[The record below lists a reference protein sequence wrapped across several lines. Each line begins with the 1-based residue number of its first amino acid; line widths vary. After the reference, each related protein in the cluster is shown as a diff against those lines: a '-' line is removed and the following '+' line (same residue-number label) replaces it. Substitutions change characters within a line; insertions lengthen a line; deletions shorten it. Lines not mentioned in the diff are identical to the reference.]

1 MIVEY
6 VQPRWPSEFKST
18 QLQKKVLD
26 RYFKPVASDT
36 SRTVLIDCTWSF
48 YKKPPMADAVV
59 EEHINEHIVNYY
71 STLAGPDWP
80 SLSDI
85 LSNCDLTT
93 CSEFVQNEIAEF
105 RQSINLY
112 REQRIQSNKH
122 CYEGIKQYL
131 MDNPNAFDNVVLY
144 NLVDP
149 IFNDFVEKLFGFLKD
164 FDCKVFKLGYFN
176 DSDVW
181 LDFHALIVKNFFV
194 VDTNLDQ
201 TANQIDV
208 PFMCL
213 NAKPH
218 EHRVRI
224 VNEIQQYNLAHYGLV
239 SLNGQG
245 IDENVEVIMN
255 VNSTQ
260 ADAMSLGDI
269 ANWNRHF
276 LNIVTETI
284 YDVELA
290 NFWSEK
296 TFKPIIGHRPF
307 LIYAPNGAT
316 SMLAR
321 CGFEHYC
328 NDFTDI
334 SDLDLREPNN
344 IVPFLKVL
352 CEQPKSYYHHKFQQ
366 LNAKINYN
374 YNNLLQHQAKQWA
387 TVNRQ

>member
-6 VQPRWPSEFKST
+6 VQPRWPAEFKST

-26 RYFKPVASDT
+26 AYFAPTADDDSK
-36 SRTVLIDCTWSF
+36 TVLIDCTWSF
-48 YKKPPMADAVV
+48 FGKQPVSDAIV
-59 EEHINEHIVNYY
+59 EEQIKQHAVSYY
-71 STLAGPDWP
+71 SAIAGPDWP
-80 SLSDI
+80 SLKDI
-85 LSNCDLTT
+85 VSNNNLTAYPMFIQT
-93 CSEFVQNEIAEF
+93 EVAEF
-105 RQSINLY
+105 KHSIELY
-112 REQRIQSNKH
+112 KQHQIQANRH

-131 MDNPNAFDNVVLY
+131 IDNRGSFDCVVLY
-144 NLVDP
+144 NLVDQ
-149 IFNDFVEKLFGFLKD
+149 IFPDFVEKLFGFLKD
-164 FDCKVFKLGYFN
+164 FNCTVFKLGYFN

-181 LDFHALIVKNFFV
+181 LDFHALIVENFFV
-194 VDTNLDQ
+194 VDPDLDR
-201 TANQIDV
+201 TGNQIDV

-224 VNEIQQYNLAHYGLV
+224 VNEIQQHKLEQHGLV

-245 IDENVEVIMN
+245 IKDDVDVITD

-260 ADAMSLGDI
+260 ADAMSLGKI
-269 ANWNRHF
+269 SNWNRHF
-276 LNIVTETI
+276 LNIVTETV

-316 SMLAR
+316 SMLTR

-328 NDFTDI
+328 NDFADI
-334 SDLDLREPNN
+334 SDLDLREPSN

-352 CEQPKSYYHHKFQQ
+352 CEQPKSYYQHKFHQ
-366 LNAKINYN
+366 LESKIKYN
-374 YNNLLQHQAKQWA
+374 YNNLLQHQKKQWA
-387 TVNRQ
+387 IVNHQ